1 MNNQS
6 SPLDTLL
13 QVKVIARTWLAD
25 DISGFDLSPLSDG
38 DLPAFEAGAHI
49 DLHVPGGPVRQYSL
63 YDLPGESPRY
73 RIGVLRDPQ
82 SRGGSVKLL
91 DNVQAGDTLT
101 ISAPRNHF
109 ALHDDQKDRSI
120 LFAGGIGIT
129 PIFCMA
135 QQLAREHRPF
145 EMHYCGRTLSRMA
158 LIERLQQAQF
168 DEESQVHMHVDD
180 GAPDQQLDARSA
192 IGAPSSDKHLYVC
205 GPTGFMDHILQTAR
219 ELGWDEAHLHREYF
233 AAAPIDS
240 SGDERFEI
248 EIGSSGQVIDAD
260 KVLLATGNPPPA
272 ELPLAQV
279 RFEHAGYIRNPWLDW
294 DSRLPDR
301 SENVILIGTGLTTLD
316 VFLTLLAQGWQGKI
330 FAISRNGLLP
340 LSHFKGIEYPE
351 FPPEDPTSLS
361 LTDLVTLLQ
370 THCARLRQQ
379 GANPAIVV
387 DKLRPF
393 TQRIWQHLSVAEKQ
407 HFLRTW
413 KTPWNVTRHRVAQSI
428 HAQVMEAQARGQ
440 FEVVQGSIRQLSAS
454 GDRIDVLIANRTG
467 VDQNLQGALVINCTG
482 PQESFAGTAAPL
494 FQNLFARGLAQPDDL
509 DLGIQVG
516 TDFAVIDQAGQR
528 SDWLF
533 AMGPLL
539 KGTLWETTAVPELR
553 IQAQRVAETI
563 HAALER
569 RPAAVAGSFQEMHA
583 DVLEYYI

>member
-38 DLPAFEAGAHI
+38 DLPVFEAGAHI

-158 LIERLQQAQF
+158 FIERLQQTQF

-180 GAPDQQLDARSA
+180 GAPDQQLDACSA

-248 EIGSSGQVIDAD
+248 EIGSTGQVIEVHADQSAAQALLDA
-260 KVLLATGNPPPA
+260 GFN
-272 ELPLAQV
+272 
-279 RFEHAGYIRNPWLDW
+279 
-294 DSRLPDR
+294 
-301 SENVILIGTGLTTLD
+301 
-316 VFLTLLAQGWQGKI
+316 
-330 FAISRNGLLP
+330 LP
-340 LSHFKGIEYPE
+340 LSCEQGVCGTCMTRVLAGEPDHRDLY
-351 FPPEDPTSLS
+351 
-361 LTDLVTLLQ
+361 LTDDERARNDTFMPCCSRAKTSRLV
-370 THCARLRQQ
+370 
-379 GANPAIVV
+379 
-387 DKLRPF
+387 
-393 TQRIWQHLSVAEKQ
+393 
-407 HFLRTW
+407 
-413 KTPWNVTRHRVAQSI
+413 
-428 HAQVMEAQARGQ
+428 
-440 FEVVQGSIRQLSAS
+440 
-454 GDRIDVLIANRTG
+454 
-467 VDQNLQGALVINCTG
+467 
-482 PQESFAGTAAPL
+482 
-494 FQNLFARGLAQPDDL
+494 L
-509 DLGIQVG
+509 DL
-516 TDFAVIDQAGQR
+516 
-528 SDWLF
+528 
-533 AMGPLL
+533 
-539 KGTLWETTAVPELR
+539 
-553 IQAQRVAETI
+553 
-563 HAALER
+563 
-569 RPAAVAGSFQEMHA
+569 
-583 DVLEYYI
+583 